1 MPRRGSRARSGDG
14 RDDNMIGSLLCI
26 LAGSL
31 LIAVGIAWAI
41 GPARLLAN
49 LAAGLVVIPVLWA
62 ILTAAALGAWVALR
76 LHGAAP

>member
-1 MPRRGSRARSGDG
+1 
-14 RDDNMIGSLLCI
+14 MIAQLLT
-26 LAGSL
+26 L
-31 LIAVGIAWAI
+31 LLGTFLVATGIAWAI